1 MTTDSAARG
10 HTTHPHHHAQR
21 PHARHGLRI
30 VAAIV
35 TAITFTVPVAA
46 PAGAGGGLL
55 GGLLNT
61 LGKVLEAVP
70 ATLDGVLRFGASPLD
85 EFANQPSTPLQPGQV
100 TDLIGARPLRQRGI
114 DGSGVDVAL
123 IDTGVAPV
131 PGLDADGAVIVG
143 PDLSFDSQGADMP
156 AGIDAFGHGTHMAS
170 LIAGRGT
177 SSAQGVAPGAR
188 ILDMKVGASNG
199 AVDVSQVIAAVN
211 WVDQHRNDPGMNVRV
226 INLSYG
232 TDGVQR
238 YQIDPLA
245 HAVETAWRHGI
256 VVVVAAGNSGG
267 ALTNPAIDPYVL
279 TVGAAD
285 MGRNATSSLDDEVA
299 DFSSVGTAARR
310 VDVVAPGVSLV
321 GARVPGSAA
330 DTEHPEARVGTTQFR
345 GSGTSQAAA
354 VVSGAV
360 ALLLEQRPGLTPDQV
375 KDIIGDSGRQ
385 LIRSPRTSQ
394 GAGLLQVATAGSLRP
409 GSAAQAHPVSTG
421 LGSLDAARGTTR
433 VGDGQAEL
441 TGEVDVMSAPWVPRT
456 WAPATTAGTTWAAGR
471 WNGNTW
477 TGDGW
482 DDGDAGS
489 FTGRTWRGQAF
500 TGRTWRG
507 ETWTGRTWRGDAWSG
522 RTWRS
527 DVWTGRTW
535 RSVS

>member
-10 HTTHPHHHAQR
+10 HHTPSHD
-21 PHARHGLRI
+21 HGRRSRRRRAI
-30 VAAIV
+30 RFVTASVVA
-35 TAITFTVPVAA
+35 TAITVPLAA
-46 PAGAGGGLL
+46 PAPASADGLL
-55 GGLLNT
+55 GGLLGTEGTARGT
-61 LGKVLEAVP
+61 LPAAVDDVLA
-70 ATLDGVLRFGASPLD
+70 FGASPFD
-85 EFANQPSTPLQPGQV
+85 EFAHRPSTPLQPGQV
-100 TDLIGARPLRQRGI
+100 TDLIGARGLHNRGI

-143 PDLSFDSQGADMP
+143 PDLSFDAQGSDDIP
-156 AGIDAFGHGTHMAS
+156 AGLDGFGHGSHMAS

-177 SSAQGVAPGAR
+177 TTTRGIAPGAR

-211 WVDQHRNDPGMNVRV
+211 WVDQHRDDPGMDVRV

-232 TDGVQR
+232 TDGVQP
-238 YQIDPLA
+238 YQVDPLA

-267 ALTNPAIDPYVL
+267 ALVNPAIDPYVL

-285 MGRNATSSLDDEVA
+285 MGRSSLPADDEVA
-299 DFSSVGTAARR
+299 DFSSVGTAGRR
-310 VDVVAPGVSLV
+310 VDVVAPGVSLI
-321 GARVPGSAA
+321 GARVPGSLA
-330 DTEHPEARVGTTQFR
+330 DVEHPEARVGTTQLR

-360 ALLLEQRPGLTPDQV
+360 ALLLEQRPHLTPDQV
-375 KDIIGDSGRQ
+375 KEILTESGKRI
-385 LIRSPRTSQ
+385 LASPASAQ
-394 GAGLLQVATAGSLRP
+394 GAGLIDLQRA
-409 GSAAQAHPVSTG
+409 SARTPDAAPQAHPVSTG
-421 LGSLDAARGTTR
+421 LGSLDAARGTMRLT
-433 VGDGQAEL
+433 DGEAVL
-441 TGEVDVMSAPWVPRT
+441 DGEVDVMSAPWVPET
-456 WAPATTAGTTWAAGR
+456 WAPATTAGTTWDGGR

-482 DDGDAGS
+482 ADAGEGYW
-489 FTGRTWRGQAF
+489 TGRTWRGQAF

-507 ETWTGRTWRGDAWSG
+507 ATWTGRTWRGDAWSG

-527 DVWTGRTW
+527 EVWTGRTW
-535 RSVS
+535 R